1 MPALGQ
7 KLGYLY
13 GKAETKTS
21 KYADRYASQ
30 TFPHLGNQKT
40 KGDEQKDIL
49 NNIGIENILLFIFS
63 IGIVM
68 RSTQGLKQRQAD
80 SCPGARFALKYGYD
94 EYHDKVDDAENA

>member
-49 NNIGIENILLFIFS
+49 NNIGI
-63 IGIVM
+63 VM

-94 EYHDKVDDAENA
+94 EYHDKVDDTENA

>member
-7 KLGYLY
+7 ELGYLY
-13 GKAETKTS
+13 GKAETKAR
-21 KYADRYASQ
+21 KYTDWQTSQ
-30 TFPHLGNQKT
+30 TFPHLGDKKT
-40 KGDEQKDIL
+40 KRDEQKDIL
-49 NNIGIENILLFIFS
+49 NN

-94 EYHDKVDDAENA
+94 EYHDKIDDTENT

>member
-1 MPALGQ
+1 MPEKITKIKDKACL
-7 KLGYLY
+7 LY
-13 GKAETKTS
+13 TS
-21 KYADRYASQ
+21 
-30 TFPHLGNQKT
+30 
-40 KGDEQKDIL
+40 DIL
-49 NNIGIENILLFIFS
+49 NN

>member
-49 NNIGIENILLFIFS
+49 NNIQNLYKVANKREVTKIQDEFYKVYVTDDMMQLQHFASQLDIISEGYQ
-63 IGIVM
+63 
-68 RSTQGLKQRQAD
+68 TQSLT
-80 SCPGARFALKYGYD
+80 
-94 EYHDKVDDAENA
+94 